1 MSTKP
6 EQHLKV
12 GDWWYLPQ
20 QDKLVKMN
28 ENGEVTQTAEL
39 DNLCQKA
46 INYFILNAGRL
57 ITRDE
62 ILQDVWGVRDVSDG
76 RISRVI
82 RVLRVALGDDS
93 REPTYIETIPKRGF
107 RFIAPIAEVVLPE
120 PVELELPAEPQ
131 PVTVPSR
138 SRTPI
143 YRQIGIAAVLVLLAC
158 FAYLML
164 TPNQN
169 PDQAETVPFVRYEA
183 ITSLVGLEFDP
194 AVSPD
199 GKYLAFVHSAGDSLK
214 TKLMLQNLETNEVK
228 LLVEHEGGVFGPT
241 WKPDGSAI
249 AYQKSIE
256 NVNCQIRKLVFSSD
270 RTVKN
275 DDLITECGIKS
286 PAGRLSWSP
295 DGEFI
300 VFPNVTDSNS
310 KLVLMLH
317 PISGGK
323 SEQLSILP
331 QASIGDYAA
340 KFSKKG
346 NKIAFLR
353 FAGSSIVEIWV
364 VDLETR
370 ASKKLVQL
378 KGFPPMN
385 IDWYNDDK
393 EIIFPTSNS
402 TISKVNVDTLKV
414 EDIMHTESPASNLFV
429 SNQNRIF
436 AVIGSFKKTR
446 IEKRNNPLFKQEAD
460 LSRQLEIKE
469 VFKSSRSESIAQVN
483 PNPDGPMAVYSNR
496 SGIFQ
501 FWFYYPNGKQIQV
514 SNFKDD
520 YLTGGVD
527 FSPKGDTLIAN
538 VGNELWLFDAVNKPK
553 KILENDHTIQE
564 PSWSYDGK
572 YVNYISRSNGRW
584 KLYRLN
590 IQTLTSEHVRD
601 DIDFYRES
609 TNGNYVV
616 FKESFNEEYKV
627 KYKGTEQVD
636 TINVLDGGVTHPN
649 FVLRNSYIYFSSR
662 KDSNNINLM
671 AFDLKTK
678 ELKDTGLVT
687 ALELIRISVS
697 LDEHYI
703 YMPVGE
709 YGDMDIAEIKK

>member
-107 RFIAPIAEVVLPE
+107 RFIAPIAEVVLPD

-199 GKYLAFVHSAGDSLK
+199 GKYLAFVHRPGESLN
-214 TKLMLQNLETNEVK
+214 TRLVLQNLETNEVK
-228 LLVEHEGGVFGPT
+228 VLVEHVGGVFGPT
-241 WKPDGSAI
+241 WNPDGSAI
-249 AYQKSIE
+249 AYQKKLD
-256 NVNCQIRKLVFSSD
+256 NQYCQIRKITFSKD
-270 RTVKN
+270 KDKIEDDELLTNCGVKS
-275 DDLITECGIKS
+275 T
-286 PAGRLSWSP
+286 AGRLSWSP
-295 DGEFI
+295 DGQYI
-300 VFPNVTDSNS
+300 VYPNMLENS
-310 KLVLMLH
+310 SQMVLMLY
-317 PISGGK
+317 PLVGGK
-323 SEQLSILP
+323 SEQLTIPP

-340 KFSKKG
+340 RFSKKG
-346 NKIAFLR
+346 NEVAFLR
-353 FAGSSIVEIWV
+353 YSGTSAVQIWTL
-364 VDLETR
+364 DLETR
-370 ASKKLVQL
+370 ASKNIIQL
-378 KGFPPMN
+378 KGYPPMN
-385 IDWYNDDK
+385 IDWYNDDS
-393 EIIFPTSNS
+393 EILYPNSNS
-402 TISKVNVDTLKV
+402 TISKVNVKTSEV
-414 EDIMHTESPASNLFV
+414 NEFMHTESPASDIFLTR
-429 SNQNRIF
+429 QGRIF
-436 AVIGSFKKTR
+436 SVIGSFRKTR
-446 IEKRNNPLFKQEAD
+446 IEKHNNPLTNQINEVV
-460 LSRQLEIKE
+460 EI
-469 VFKSSRSESIAQVN
+469 FKSSRSESIAQVN
-483 PNPDGPMAVYSNR
+483 PTAEGPTAVYSNR

-514 SNFKDD
+514 SDFKDN
-520 YLTGGVD
+520 YLTDSVE

-538 VGNELWLFDAVNKPK
+538 VGNELWLFNSVNKPK
-553 KILENDHTIQE
+553 KISSNSQAIRE
-564 PSWSYDGK
+564 PSWSHDGK
-572 YVNYISRSNGRW
+572 YINYISVSSGRW
-584 KLYRLN
+584 KLYRIN
-590 IQTLTSEHVRD
+590 IETLKSEHVRD
-601 DIDFYRES
+601 GIDFYRES
-609 TNGNYVV
+609 PDGNYIVYREV
-616 FKESFNEEYKV
+616 IGGHYKIKFNDGERENALEINEGEY
-627 KYKGTEQVD
+627 
-636 TINVLDGGVTHPN
+636 THPN
-649 FVLRNSYIYFSSR
+649 FVLRNNNIYFSDRIDSSR
-662 KDSNNINLM
+662 IKVM
-671 AFDLKTK
+671 AFDLKEK
-678 ELKDTGLVT
+678 RLIDTGLFT
-687 ALELIRISVS
+687 THDLKRISVS
-697 LDEHYI
+697 LDEKYI
-703 YMPVGE
+703 FMPVGE
-709 YGDMDIAEIKK
+709 YGDMDVAEVKK

>member
-20 QDKLVKMN
+20 QDKLVKIN
-28 ENGEVTQTAEL
+28 ENGEVTETADL

-107 RFIAPIAEVVLPE
+107 RFIAPIAEVVLPD

-131 PVTVPSR
+131 ALNLSGTQRKPS
-138 SRTPI
+138 
-143 YRQIGIAAVLVLLAC
+143 YRQIGIVAALLLLTC
-158 FAYLML
+158 FVYLLL
-164 TPNQN
+164 TPKQN

-275 DDLITECGIKS
+275 DELITECGNKS

-323 SEQLSILP
+323 SGQLSILP
-331 QASIGDYAA
+331 QASIG
-340 KFSKKG
+340 
-346 NKIAFLR
+346 
-353 FAGSSIVEIWV
+353 
-364 VDLETR
+364 
-370 ASKKLVQL
+370 
-378 KGFPPMN
+378 
-385 IDWYNDDK
+385 
-393 EIIFPTSNS
+393 
-402 TISKVNVDTLKV
+402 
-414 EDIMHTESPASNLFV
+414 
-429 SNQNRIF
+429 
-436 AVIGSFKKTR
+436 
-446 IEKRNNPLFKQEAD
+446 
-460 LSRQLEIKE
+460 
-469 VFKSSRSESIAQVN
+469 
-483 PNPDGPMAVYSNR
+483 
-496 SGIFQ
+496 
-501 FWFYYPNGKQIQV
+501 
-514 SNFKDD
+514 
-520 YLTGGVD
+520 
-527 FSPKGDTLIAN
+527 
-538 VGNELWLFDAVNKPK
+538 
-553 KILENDHTIQE
+553 
-564 PSWSYDGK
+564 
-572 YVNYISRSNGRW
+572 
-584 KLYRLN
+584 
-590 IQTLTSEHVRD
+590 
-601 DIDFYRES
+601 
-609 TNGNYVV
+609 
-616 FKESFNEEYKV
+616 
-627 KYKGTEQVD
+627 
-636 TINVLDGGVTHPN
+636 
-649 FVLRNSYIYFSSR
+649 
-662 KDSNNINLM
+662 
-671 AFDLKTK
+671 
-678 ELKDTGLVT
+678 
-687 ALELIRISVS
+687 
-697 LDEHYI
+697 
-703 YMPVGE
+703 
-709 YGDMDIAEIKK
+709 